1 MEGHTAM
8 PISVLVAIVD
18 QSTWMMSSVPQV
30 PASYWSVLADQS
42 SLTTA
47 AILLMLEWV
56 VKVCS
61 VMDPS

>member
-18 QSTWMMSSVPQV
+18 QSTWMMSSAPQV
-30 PASYWSVLADQS
+30 PTSYWNVLAGQS
-42 SLTTA
+42 SRTTA
-47 AILLMLEWV
+47 ATLLMLEWV
-56 VKVCS
+56 VKVCW